1 MSDCQD
7 IYFCILQ
14 SIPGYKVSLD
24 MINSLQSS
32 DIIHLN
38 KYLQFLLMKFPSKM
52 TRNTVSNAHKMIPH
66 ASPCFVW

>member
-38 KYLQFLLMKFPSKM
+38 KYQQFLLMKFPSKM
-52 TRNTVSNAHKMIPH
+52 KIHFQQNKKEMYDKPSGTD
-66 ASPCFVW
+66 